1 MSASPELQG
10 ILVKDNALCL
20 LLKSGKA
27 RDMYAELYKMLRQAG
42 HGQASASSSTDIE
55 MPAQDIQL
63 RWESTVK
70 SLGQLCKPLVCMT
83 LSMLSH
89 SEEINVASAFKDNA
103 LTQEEVDI
111 CKSVCAGMNTIQIT
125 QLRAQSANVVGRLPF
140 VLPQYFT
147 ARNAA
152 NHFSNNQLQHHVA
165 CNLLKAV
172 FVGLGEMED
181 KFVTDLSLAATALQP
196 MLMLRAIPRDL
207 RERAKAAVEQLA
219 LDESNR
225 LEQQVAQQQL
235 LDQQQPA
242 PVSPVITEDDVAAV
256 PDLSSDVSFVFSDEE
271 EEEERDTSV
280 TDELSMYW
288 RERGQQTTDPNGRS
302 IPDLNANPLSCVGMW
317 CLQIQSMS
325 FDRARSL
332 KSLLVAARPTKEYWR
347 SAAGPH
353 LP

>member
-1 MSASPELQG
+1 
-10 ILVKDNALCL
+10 
-20 LLKSGKA
+20 
-27 RDMYAELYKMLRQAG
+27 
-42 HGQASASSSTDIE
+42 
-55 MPAQDIQL
+55 
-63 RWESTVK
+63 
-70 SLGQLCKPLVCMT
+70 
-83 LSMLSH
+83 MLSH

-103 LTQEEVDI
+103 LTQEDIDI

-125 QLRAQSANVVGRLPF
+125 QLRAQSADVVGRLPF
-140 VLPQYFT
+140 VLPLSQYFT

-152 NHFSNNQLQHHVA
+152 NHFSNNQLQHPVA

-242 PVSPVITEDDVAAV
+242 PVSPVIAEDDAAAG
-256 PDLSSDVSFVFSDEE
+256 PDLSSDCLLCFF
-271 EEEERDTSV
+271 R
-280 TDELSMYW
+280 
-288 RERGQQTTDPNGRS
+288 RRRGGGT
-302 IPDLNANPLSCVGMW
+302 
-317 CLQIQSMS
+317 
-325 FDRARSL
+325 
-332 KSLLVAARPTKEYWR
+332 
-347 SAAGPH
+347 
-353 LP
+353 

>member
-1 MSASPELQG
+1 
-10 ILVKDNALCL
+10 
-20 LLKSGKA
+20 
-27 RDMYAELYKMLRQAG
+27 
-42 HGQASASSSTDIE
+42 
-55 MPAQDIQL
+55 
-63 RWESTVK
+63 
-70 SLGQLCKPLVCMT
+70 
-83 LSMLSH
+83 
-89 SEEINVASAFKDNA
+89 
-103 LTQEEVDI
+103 
-111 CKSVCAGMNTIQIT
+111 
-125 QLRAQSANVVGRLPF
+125 
-140 VLPQYFT
+140 
-147 ARNAA
+147 
-152 NHFSNNQLQHHVA
+152 VA

-235 LDQQQPA
+235 LDQQQPT

-302 IPDLNANPLSCVGMW
+302 IPDLNANPLSWWKEHQVCSIFLPLFCCYPCSPLVRP
-317 CLQIQSMS
+317 QTYN
-325 FDRARSL
+325 A
-332 KSLLVAARPTKEYWR
+332 LLFVF
-347 SAAGPH
+347 SAGPVSGPLQAREEADDH
-353 LP
+353 PGYRGRV